1 MAAAN
6 NLAYDISVYEPTPK
20 KQTQRKIEA
29 RTINNVKT
37 VSVVKSL
44 LTAIAALFLLCA
56 ILNGKVETSKLYN
69 DAAQLEEQYQILA
82 SENARLQTEIE
93 GKTSYGNIEEYAQN
107 NLGLKKLDN
116 SQKEYLEVSNNS
128 ITKVV
133 ENKDKNVLIEIRDW
147 FYGILEYIGV

>member
-6 NLAYDISVYEPTPK
+6 NFAYDISVYEPTPK
-20 KQTQRKIEA
+20 KQPQQKIKVEKVS
-29 RTINNVKT
+29 NVKT

-44 LTAIAALFLLCA
+44 FTAFAAVLLLCA

-69 DAAQLEEQYQILA
+69 DIAQLEGQYKVIS
-82 SENARLQTEIE
+82 SENTRMQTEIE
-93 GKTSYGNIEEYAQN
+93 RKTSYENIEEKARI

-133 ENKDKNVLIEIRDW
+133 ENKDKNVLIEIKDW
-147 FYGILEYIGV
+147 FYGVLEYIGA